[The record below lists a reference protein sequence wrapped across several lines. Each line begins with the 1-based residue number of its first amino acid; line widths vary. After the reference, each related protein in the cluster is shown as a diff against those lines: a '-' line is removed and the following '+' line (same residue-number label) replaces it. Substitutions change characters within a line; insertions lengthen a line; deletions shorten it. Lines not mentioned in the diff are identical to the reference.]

1 MRAIEGFK
9 EYREELYLSS
19 DDKIAALT
27 LLESSLVSE
36 VELIGQMQ
44 FKPAVI
50 YLNRLLF
57 REILQNEP
65 VLSEY
70 LVKVVWKIGQ
80 QW

>member
-9 EYREELYLSS
+9 EYRDELYLSS
-19 DDKIAALT
+19 DEKIAALT

-44 FKPAVI
+44 FKPSVI

-70 LVKVVWKIGQ
+70 LVKVFWKIGQ

>member
-1 MRAIEGFK
+1 MRAIEGFR
-9 EYREELYLSS
+9 EYKGEIYLSS
-19 DDKIAALT
+19 DDKIAVFT

-57 REILQNEP
+57 KEILQN
-65 VLSEY
+65 
-70 LVKVVWKIGQ
+70 
-80 QW
+80 